1 LQIIEDH
8 RKLWMKVI
16 GTRGHVGRKTINA
29 SAQLEAHFEG
39 VEFAG
44 AKEKR
49 EKPQLTS
56 NFNALFD

>member
-1 LQIIEDH
+1 MAIKFLTGESVDGLI
-8 RKLWMKVI
+8 
-16 GTRGHVGRKTINA
+16 TAN
-29 SAQLEAHFEG
+29 EG